1 MEEDNTE
8 KCTFGKARFSYTSLP
23 ACLACGAV
31 FSRER
36 SKELTSASRLRFT
49 GNSRSTEYILV
60 KIILEGNRES
70 MIQMLL

>member
-31 FSRER
+31 FSRVR
-36 SKELTSASRLRFT
+36 SKEITSASCLLASSKST
-49 GNSRSTEYILV
+49 SAVAPDRSL
-60 KIILEGNRES
+60 
-70 MIQMLL
+70 Q